1 MGIKINPEA
10 DDSLHS
16 KTDYSPDTQFS
27 GNDGN
32 PSNNYSK
39 YRKNDA
45 GARYVQNGSRNQ
57 TPVTPDNAENS
68 SYRQND
74 LWNFSYGQN
83 NAQNS
88 SYGQD
93 NTQKDSYA
101 QDDLWDFS
109 YGQNDAKSSSYGQ
122 NNAQNI
128 PYGQGN
134 TQYSSYRQNN
144 AQNSSCEQR
153 NIQNSSGRNRN
164 AQNHPRDPFGTAA
177 PGSSGKP
184 KNLKKIFF
192 PILIA
197 FISIFALIGIYTVAK
212 NLIFRN
218 EPTVTESKRNP
229 DGESR
234 TTTGGK
240 GKVSS
245 GDEGHVLNIEVWNEE
260 FIYRMEDHYP
270 GYEKISGTQGRIG
283 DVTVNWIITEN
294 MDNAYQINL
303 DKALAEQSS
312 AVADKKIDMFLVETE
327 SARKYVDPYADAA
340 MPLKDLGITDAD
352 LSKQFPYTQDVVRDA
367 NGDLR
372 GSSWQ
377 ACSGGMIYR
386 RDIAQ
391 AVFGVSEPED
401 VQKLFKDWDA
411 YKAAAARL
419 MKAGYKITS
428 TVNDTYRVYSNNVS
442 GQWVQDGRIVVDD
455 NIRKWADDSMELV
468 KAGETDTF
476 DLWSDDW
483 MMGFYED
490 GNVFAYF
497 GPLWFINF
505 TMRSYDNGSVA
516 LDGGWALTAGPQ
528 SFYWGGAWI
537 CAAQGTDNPTLVKD
551 IILTLTADDAVMK
564 DIAVKDSD
572 CVNNRDVL
580 KELSNDK
587 GFGNVILGGQN
598 PYGVLAASAELIDM
612 SNISI
617 YDLGCYEQFQYTM
630 LEYIEGRSTYRD
642 ALKEFER
649 NVKTLYPEIT

>member
-1 MGIKINPEA
+1 M
-10 DDSLHS
+10 
-16 KTDYSPDTQFS
+16 
-27 GNDGN
+27 
-32 PSNNYSK
+32 
-39 YRKNDA
+39 
-45 GARYVQNGSRNQ
+45 
-57 TPVTPDNAENS
+57 
-68 SYRQND
+68 
-74 LWNFSYGQN
+74 
-83 NAQNS
+83 QNS
-88 SYGQD
+88 S
-93 NTQKDSYA
+93 S
-101 QDDLWDFS
+101 
-109 YGQNDAKSSSYGQ
+109 
-122 NNAQNI
+122 
-128 PYGQGN
+128 
-134 TQYSSYRQNN
+134 
-144 AQNSSCEQR
+144 
-153 NIQNSSGRNRN
+153 RNRN
-164 AQNHPRDPFGTAA
+164 AQNYPRDQFSTAA
-177 PGSSGKP
+177 PGSSGKS

-212 NLIFRN
+212 NLIFRG
-218 EPTVTESKRNP
+218 ESAVSESKRNP
-229 DGESR
+229 DGESK
-234 TTTGGK
+234 TNPGGK
-240 GKVSS
+240 DKVSS

-260 FIYRMEDHYP
+260 FINRMNDHYP
-270 GYEKISGTQGRIG
+270 GYEKISNTQGRIG

-294 MDNAYQINL
+294 MDNAYQNNL
-303 DKALAEQSS
+303 DTALAEQSS
-312 AVADKKIDMFLVETE
+312 AAADKKIDMFLVETE
-327 SARKYVDPYADAA
+327 SARKYVDINADAA

-505 TMRSYDNGSVA
+505 TMRSYDDGSVA

-528 SFYWGGAWI
+528 SFYWGGA
-537 CAAQGTDNPTLVKD
+537 
-551 IILTLTADDAVMK
+551 
-564 DIAVKDSD
+564 
-572 CVNNRDVL
+572 
-580 KELSNDK
+580 
-587 GFGNVILGGQN
+587 
-598 PYGVLAASAELIDM
+598 
-612 SNISI
+612 
-617 YDLGCYEQFQYTM
+617 
-630 LEYIEGRSTYRD
+630 
-642 ALKEFER
+642 
-649 NVKTLYPEIT
+649 